1 MKIYFLPALGVL
13 LLFLG
18 CQKKELRTPAGF
30 RYTMHKDAPG
40 DPAKAGDLVFFH
52 VKVTTNEG
60 DSIHYDT
67 EKDDPTMPRIKM
79 PSPEEIQGMPPAPH
93 LELLYLM
100 SKGDSATVVWEIDTV
115 SQKPPG
121 FENAKEIRYHMVVVD
136 IQSSTD
142 LDAARDKVKPRVEE
156 FAAAMRSGTPPSGLK
171 TTASGLKYL
180 IVEPGDGPLA
190 EDGKEVEVDYYGAL
204 TDGTLFDNSFSR
216 GEPLPFTVGDPGLIA
231 GWMEGVR
238 FLKKGGK
245 ALLFI
250 PSALG
255 YGPQGAPPVIPPD
268 ADLIFYIELKSV
280 K

>member
-1 MKIYFLPALGVL
+1 MKIYFLPALGLL

-30 RYTMHKDAPG
+30 RYTMHKDEAGPTAQ
-40 DPAKAGDLVFFH
+40 PGDLVFFQ
-52 VKVTTNEG
+52 VKVTTNES

-67 EKDDPTMPRIKM
+67 AKDDPTTPRLKM
-79 PSPEEIQGMPPAPH
+79 PTAEEIKGMPPAPH
-93 LELLYLM
+93 LELLTLM

-121 FENAKEIRYHMVVVD
+121 FENAKEIKYHMVVVD
-136 IQSSTD
+136 IRKSAD
-142 LDAARDKVKPRVEE
+142 LDAARDKIKPKVDE
-156 FAAAMRSGTPPSGLK
+156 FAAAMSSGNPPAGLQ
-171 TTASGLKYL
+171 TTASGLKY
-180 IVEPGDGPLA
+180 IIIEPGEGPLA
-190 EDGKEVEVDYYGAL
+190 EDGKDVEVDYYGAL

-245 ALLFI
+245 ALLYI
-250 PSALG
+250 PAALG

-268 ADLIFYIELKSV
+268 ADLIFYMELKSV

>member
-1 MKIYFLPALGVL
+1 MKLYFLPALGLL

-40 DPAKAGDLVFFH
+40 APAEAGDLVFFH
-52 VKVTTNEG
+52 VKVTTNES

-67 EKDDPTMPRIKM
+67 EKDDPSTPRIKM
-79 PSPEEIQGMPPAPH
+79 PSAEEIQGMPPAPH
-93 LELLYLM
+93 LELLRLM

-121 FENAKEIRYHMVVVD
+121 YDNAKEIMYHIVVTD
-136 IQSSTD
+136 IRKNSD
-142 LDAARDKVKPRVEE
+142 LEAARDKVKPRVDE
-156 FAAAMRSGTPPSGLK
+156 FVAAMRSGTPPAGLQ

-180 IVEPGDGPLA
+180 IIEPGDGALA
-190 EDGKEVEVDYYGAL
+190 EDGKDVEVDYYGAL

-216 GEPLPFTVGDPGLIA
+216 GEPLAFTVGDDGLIT

-238 FLKKGGK
+238 LLKQGGK
-245 ALLFI
+245 VMLYI

-268 ADLIFYIELKSV
+268 SDLIFYMELQSV